1 MKGAKDAA
9 MVILGLGGPQKK
21 GRRSSH
27 DEESE
32 HEMEEAF
39 EEDYL
44 DSENEEY
51 SDEQLEMAGE
61 LRSALD
67 GGDEHDILT
76 AIHGI
81 VMSYNR

>member
-9 MVILGLGGPQKK
+9 MVILGLGGPKK
-21 GRRSSH
+21 DRQSH
-27 DEESE
+27 DEED
-32 HEMEEAF
+32 HELEVEG
-39 EEDYL
+39 DYL
-44 DSENEEY
+44 DGEEQEY
-51 SDEQLEMAGE
+51 SDDQLEMAGE

-81 VMSYNR
+81 MMSYR